1 MRRFPQFDGDVEMGD
16 FHVPAPPRGFWA
28 GVVIVA
34 LLLAVLFVANPAIA
48 IYTDLKWFQ
57 ALDLGDV
64 FTTRLGFELGL
75 FFGSLLAA
83 FLFVTV
89 NVVIALRLR
98 EASVLRTMGIRRRVI
113 RTVPGYVGLGVA
125 VLLSL
130 AFSAGAASQWQEL
143 ALFLNGSSTGVTE
156 PVFNQDI
163 GFYLFTL
170 PFLHTALG
178 WALGLVFLTALL
190 VAGLY
195 AWRGTD
201 IDLRLPVRGIS
212 HVSILLAITA
222 ALVGASAFV
231 GRYDLL
237 SQHNGYIWGAGYTDV
252 NVRVPIIYVQLVLA
266 VILVAALLA
275 NAFLR
280 RIWLPVVALAIWI
293 VVGIVGAVVASGVER
308 LTVAPNQY
316 SQEEPY
322 IARELAGTRQAFG
335 LDTVTKTDY
344 PGTATLTQ
352 KDVTEDRTTIDNLRL
367 WDYRQL
373 GETYPQLQAIRT
385 YYSLNKIDIDRY
397 TIDGKLT
404 QLDLS
409 ARELDTA
416 KLPEQSKGFVNQKL
430 TYTHG
435 YGVVASPVNA
445 VDANGLPVLIARDI
459 PPQGALKIDR
469 PAIYFGQ
476 ETSNYVLAPS
486 AQQEFDY
493 PLGSTDA
500 FASYTGTHSPLLT
513 GLDKLAW
520 AARTGDLNLLISN
533 QVTPQTQILFNRN
546 IQRRIT
552 AIAPFLTLDHDP
564 YVAVVDGK
572 VYWIQDAYT
581 TADTYPYSQREQ
593 QSGTNLDGYNYVR
606 NSVKVV
612 VDAYEGNPTFY
623 VVDTKDP
630 ILKAY
635 QKTFPTLFHSVDQA
649 PASIRAHFRY
659 PEDLF
664 AVQTSVYRD
673 YHVKDTRVFFLR
685 EDKWALPL
693 EQDSPGSTRALQPY
707 YVLMRL
713 PGETQV
719 EYLLIQPFTPNSRP
733 NMISWLAARND
744 GSHYGELALY
754 QLPHG
759 ETIFGPQQI
768 GNFIQENTEISS
780 QFTLWNQSGS
790 QVQQGNLLTVPIG
803 TGFLYF
809 EPVYLRATGASSF
822 PELKK
827 VILAVGQKVVWDDTL
842 AGALVKLTGGSSPTP
857 GGNPTPNPNPNP
869 TPTPSPGSGSCVQQL
884 LAQASQHYQAA
895 QDRLKAGDL
904 AGYAAEIAQVGPLLQ
919 QAQAAPPT
927 GPCPTASPSPL
938 PSPTPTK

>member
-1 MRRFPQFDGDVEMGD
+1 MRRYPPFDGDIEMGD
-16 FHVPAPPRGFWA
+16 FHLPAPPRGFWV
-28 GVVIVA
+28 GVVGVLI
-34 LLLAVLFVANPAIA
+34 LLFLLFVAGPSLT

-57 ALDLGDV
+57 ALGLGDV

-83 FLFVTV
+83 FVFLTV

-98 EASVLRTMGIRRRVI
+98 EASVLRTIGIHRRFI
-113 RTVPGYVGLGVA
+113 RTIPGYVGLGVA
-125 VLLSL
+125 LLLSV
-130 AFSAGAASQWQEL
+130 AFSAGAASQWQQL
-143 ALFLNGSSTGVTE
+143 VLFLNGGSTGITE
-156 PVFNQDI
+156 PVFNQDL

-170 PFLHTALG
+170 PFMHTALG

-212 HVSILLAITA
+212 HVSLLLAITA
-222 ALVGASAFV
+222 ALVGAGAFV

-252 NVRVPIIYVQLVLA
+252 NVRVPIIWVQVVVA
-266 VILVAALLA
+266 AILVVALLA
-275 NAFLR
+275 NSVLR

-293 VVGIVGAVVASGVER
+293 VVGIVGAVIASGVER

-322 IARELAGTRQAFG
+322 IARELASTRQAFG
-335 LDTVTKTDY
+335 LDTVTTTEY

-352 KDVTEDRTTIDNLRL
+352 KDVTDDRTTIDNLRL

-385 YYSLNKIDIDRY
+385 YYSLNHIAIDRY
-397 TIDGKLT
+397 RIDGKLT

-416 KLPEQSKGFVNQKL
+416 KLPDQSKGFVNQKL

-435 YGVVASPVNA
+435 YGVVASAVNA
-445 VDANGLPVLIARDI
+445 VDANGLPVLLAHDI
-459 PPQGALKIDR
+459 PPQGALKIDK

-486 AQQEFDY
+486 AQPEFDR
-493 PLGSTDA
+493 PQGNTDA

-513 GLDKLAW
+513 GLDKIAW
-520 AARTGDLNLLISN
+520 AARTGDLNLLIST

-546 IQRRIT
+546 IQDRIT
-552 AIAPFLTLDHDP
+552 SIAPFLTLDHDP

-572 VYWIQDAYT
+572 IYWIQDAYT
-581 TADTYPYSQREQ
+581 TATTYPYSQTEES
-593 QSGTNLDGYNYVR
+593 SGTSLDGVNYVR

-612 VDAYEGNPTFY
+612 IDAYEGTPTFY
-623 VVDTKDP
+623 IVDPKDP

-635 QKTFPTLFHSVDQA
+635 QRTFPTLFHPVDQA

-664 AVQTSVYRD
+664 SVQASVYRA
-673 YHVKDTRVFFLR
+673 YHVKDTRVFYLR
-685 EDKWALPL
+685 EDNWALPL
-693 EQDSPGSTRALQPY
+693 EQDSPGTTRALQPY

-719 EYLLIQPFTPNSRP
+719 EYLLIQPFTPNNRQ

-744 GSHYGELALY
+744 GDHYGELALY

-768 GNFIQENTEISS
+768 GNFIQENTDISS

-790 QVQQGNLLTVPIG
+790 SVQQGNLLTVPVG

-809 EPVYLRATGASSF
+809 EPVYLRATGATSI

-827 VILAVGQKVVWDDTL
+827 VILAYGQKVVWDDTL
-842 AGALVKLTGGSSPTP
+842 AGALVKLVGGSSPS
-857 GGNPTPNPNPNP
+857 PNPNPNP
-869 TPTPSPGSGSCVQQL
+869 NPNPSPSPGTGSCVQQL
-884 LAQASQHYQAA
+884 LQLANQHYQAA
-895 QDRLKAGDL
+895 QEKLKAGDL
-904 AGYAAEIAQVGPLLQ
+904 AGYAAEIAQVGQLIQ
-919 QAQAAPPT
+919 EAQNAPPT
-927 GPCPTASPSPL
+927 GPCPAATSTPQ

>member
-1 MRRFPQFDGDVEMGD
+1 MRRYPNFDGEVELRD
-16 FHVPAPPRGFWA
+16 FHLPKPPRRFWV
-28 GVVIVA
+28 GVGAFVV
-34 LLLAVLFVANPAIA
+34 LLFLLFVANPALT

-57 ALDLGDV
+57 ALGLGDV

-75 FFGSLLAA
+75 FFGSLVVA

-98 EASVLRTMGIRRRVI
+98 EASVLRTMGIRRRFI

-125 VLLSL
+125 VLLSI
-130 AFSAGAASQWQEL
+130 AFSAAAASKWQEL

-178 WALGLVFLTALL
+178 WALGLAFLTALL
-190 VAGLY
+190 VAALY

-222 ALVGASAFV
+222 AAVGAAAFV

-252 NVRVPIIYVQLVLA
+252 NIRVPIIWAQVVLA
-266 VILVAALLA
+266 VVLVVALLA
-275 NAFLR
+275 NAVLR
-280 RIWLPVVALAIWI
+280 RIWLPIAALAIWI
-293 VVGIVGAVVASGVER
+293 VVGIVGAVFASGVER
-308 LTVAPNQY
+308 LTVAPNQF

-322 IARELAGTRQAFG
+322 IARELTGTRQAFG
-335 LDTVTKTDY
+335 LDTVTRTDY
-344 PGTATLTQ
+344 PGTSTVTQ
-352 KDVTEDRTTIDNLRL
+352 KDVTDDKATIDNLRL

-397 TIDGKLT
+397 LIDGKLT
-404 QLDLS
+404 QLELS
-409 ARELDTA
+409 ARELDTT
-416 KLPEQSKGFVNQKL
+416 KLPGQSQGFVNQKL

-445 VDANGLPVLIARDI
+445 VDANGLPVLIAHDI
-459 PPQGALKIDR
+459 PPQGALKVDK

-500 FASYTGTHSPLLT
+500 FASYTGTHSPGLV

-546 IQRRIT
+546 IQERIT

-564 YVAVVDGK
+564 YVVVVDGK
-572 VYWIQDAYT
+572 VFWIQDAYT
-581 TADTYPYSQREQ
+581 TASTYPYSQTEAS
-593 QSGTNLDGYNYVR
+593 SGTSLDGFNYVR

-612 VDAYEGNPTFY
+612 VDAYEGTPTFY
-623 VVDTKDP
+623 IVDPKDA
-630 ILKAY
+630 ILRAY
-635 QKTFPTLFHSVDQA
+635 QKTFPSLFHSVDQA
-649 PASIRAHFRY
+649 PAAIRAHFRY

-664 AVQTSVYRD
+664 SVQASVYRA
-673 YHVKDTRVFFLR
+673 YHVKDTRQFFLR
-685 EDKWALPL
+685 EDNWALPL

-719 EYLLIQPFTPNSRP
+719 EYLLIQPFTPNNRQ
-733 NMISWLAARND
+733 NMTSWLAARND

-768 GNFIQENTEISS
+768 GNFIQENTEISQ

-790 QVQQGNLLTVPIG
+790 QVQQGNLLTVPVG
-803 TGFLYF
+803 TGFLFF
-809 EPVYLRATGASSF
+809 EPVYLRATGATSI

-827 VILAVGQKVVWDDTL
+827 IILAFGQKVVWDDTL
-842 AGALVKLTGGSSPTP
+842 AGALTKLVGGTAPP
-857 GGNPTPNPNPNP
+857 PNPSPNPNPNP
-869 TPTPSPGSGSCVQQL
+869 NPSPGTGSCVQQL
-884 LAQASQHYQAA
+884 LALAGQHYQAA
-895 QDRLKAGDL
+895 QDKLKTGDL
-904 AGYAAEIAQVGPLLQ
+904 AGYAAEIAQVGQLIQ
-919 QAQAAPPT
+919 QAQNAPPT
-927 GPCPTASPSPL
+927 GPCPTASPAAV